1 MSVGATS
8 RIATIYV
15 IRSGATSNILPFP
28 VGSAAPPVVTYL
40 ATPYAKAG
48 GSVTLN
54 VRGSGFSTSPMA
66 KIYFDGKA
74 YTPTGS
80 STSLTVS
87 ISLAGVA
94 AGVKEVY
101 VENPG
106 SLKSELLYFTVAP

>member
-1 MSVGATS
+1 
-8 RIATIYV
+8 
-15 IRSGATSNILPFP
+15 
-28 VGSAAPPVVTYL
+28 
-40 ATPYAKAG
+40 
-48 GSVTLN
+48 
-54 VRGSGFSTSPMA
+54 MA